1 MKGVNYPMRDIDAE
15 LKRRMECWNLR
26 FRACC
31 EGKYTQDQLAKALN
45 KRYRTTS
52 FTQKSINRLMHLGET
67 GPGRDGCEKYK
78 GLKGFPEYETMFR
91 IADFF
96 DVDVGYLTGETDAES
111 FTEEKVS
118 VYLGLS
124 TAAIKTI
131 KNATGSDRFLSTL
144 MFVPTEAVRTLFNN
158 LLTAKRFPEFMEA
171 MAELASIYE
180 APDKEKHLWEDAEKR
195 FGRELLSQAV
205 EHRDD
210 TEEDNTDP
218 SPELIEAIHAVND
231 IIDEGYAIDQE
242 NEFYH
247 DVFRFRLLRVYN
259 KLIDELFPPYG
270 SQ

>member
-1 MKGVNYPMRDIDAE
+1 MLVSKYFGVFE
-15 LKRRMECWNLR
+15 
-26 FRACC
+26 
-31 EGKYTQDQLAKALN
+31 
-45 KRYRTTS
+45 
-52 FTQKSINRLMHLGET
+52 
-67 GPGRDGCEKYK
+67 
-78 GLKGFPEYETMFR
+78 
-91 IADFF
+91 
-96 DVDVGYLTGETDAES
+96 V
-111 FTEEKVS
+111 VS
-118 VYLGLS
+118 VKSLIARGFVTGL
-124 TAAIKTI
+124 
-131 KNATGSDRFLSTL
+131 
-144 MFVPTEAVRTLFNN
+144 
-158 LLTAKRFPEFMEA
+158 EA